1 MYKKKNINGTTM
13 TIPVG
18 IGLGVAVSI
27 LLTLLGSAAVAWMV
41 MSETVGE
48 GATGYLAMIILAI
61 ATTAGV
67 FVAATLTKR
76 LRLQICMLTGVFF
89 YLLLLGIT
97 ALFFG
102 GQYQGMGVTA
112 LIVMAFSALI
122 AFLPA
127 KKFQIGKY
135 KKKVYS

>member
-1 MYKKKNINGTTM
+1 MYKKKNINGTAM

-76 LRLQICMLTGVFF
+76 LRLQVCMLTGVFF
-89 YLLLLGIT
+89 YLSLLGIT

-112 LIVMAFSALI
+112 LIVMAFSSLI
-122 AFLPA
+122 AFLPV